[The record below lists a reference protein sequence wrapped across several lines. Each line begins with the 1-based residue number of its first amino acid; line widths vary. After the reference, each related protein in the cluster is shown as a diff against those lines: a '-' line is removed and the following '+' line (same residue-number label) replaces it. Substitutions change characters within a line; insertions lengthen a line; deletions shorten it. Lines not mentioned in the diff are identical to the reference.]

1 MNRSIVVVKL
11 RMYLSLSKTVYN
23 KLYFIVNWFLCLK
36 LISQY
41 IANKLKYILVSYA
54 MYFIVSLNLSGAVL

>member
-41 IANKLKYILVSYA
+41 ITNKLKYILVSYA